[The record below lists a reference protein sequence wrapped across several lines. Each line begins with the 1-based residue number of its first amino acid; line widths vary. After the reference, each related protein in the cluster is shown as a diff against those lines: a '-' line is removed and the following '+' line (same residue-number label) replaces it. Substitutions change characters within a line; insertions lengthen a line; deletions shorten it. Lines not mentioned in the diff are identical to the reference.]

1 MNLQFFSRSFL
12 FVFHL
17 ISIASWHFPE
27 ITLFTSTSLSKCH
40 DVTKRSSVVSFLR
53 CSLASISTLVL
64 CSYLTNSL
72 ARFGLS
78 LYRLSRS
85 KLCFARLCFQQPH
98 LGPLLLR
105 HVRVP
110 LLVIFLQSLHY
121 LQSLLCLKLDR
132 RDRRRLRFHSL
143 FFCPYV
149 LSFLW
154 LCHFHFDF
162 LLFQLF
168 YYLLGF
174 HLVDSDSTL
183 QRLSRL

>member
-78 LYRLSRS
+78 LSFVSLQIVFRAFMFSATSPRTSPPSSCTSAPFGYFPAE
-85 KLCFARLCFQQPH
+85 FALYAIS
-98 LGPLLLR
+98 PL
-105 HVRVP
+105 P
-110 LLVIFLQSLHY
+110 KIGS
-121 LQSLLCLKLDR
+121 S
-132 RDRRRLRFHSL
+132 
-143 FFCPYV
+143 
-149 LSFLW
+149 
-154 LCHFHFDF
+154 
-162 LLFQLF
+162 
-168 YYLLGF
+168 
-174 HLVDSDSTL
+174 
-183 QRLSRL
+183 